1 MRAASP
7 TRGVRLVP
15 GFWFGPAAA
24 MRGVR
29 LPGPWAGSPAAA
41 AAPTAST
48 QWARSEAQPGLHFLQ
63 GVLWALTL
71 GFPALSFNPEAATAR
86 SRDTARRNCVHVGVE
101 RIGQWLSRAP
111 EGEGRCRRRGAF
123 GWAFCCGQ
131 AGRRLVW
138 ADPMQGHIYG
148 IYGWRAV
155 LLLRRY
161 VQGAFA
167 GFEAAVRGRRR
178 WHLPQPFTAGRPTL
192 SSEARVPRSAHRAVP
207 CEMAPARGPV
217 HFQAPAPHAWAER
230 CFRFRYVVDSLLLL
244 PY

>member
-1 MRAASP
+1 M
-7 TRGVRLVP
+7 
-15 GFWFGPAAA
+15 
-24 MRGVR
+24 
-29 LPGPWAGSPAAA
+29 WAG
-41 AAPTAST
+41 
-48 QWARSEAQPGLHFLQ
+48 
-63 GVLWALTL
+63 
-71 GFPALSFNPEAATAR
+71 
-86 SRDTARRNCVHVGVE
+86 
-101 RIGQWLSRAP
+101 
-111 EGEGRCRRRGAF
+111 
-123 GWAFCCGQ
+123 
-131 AGRRLVW
+131 
-138 ADPMQGHIYG
+138 PMQGHIYG
-148 IYGWRAV
+148 RRAV